1 MPLNLGG
8 HLLKEGMGIMELTQE
23 KLEEMVV
30 GKSPNPSAI
39 FFEQA
44 VLNVQKSKDAN
55 TRIYDKKTYI
65 KLSQVGVKDS
75 VSYAAEKEDIRKYPE
90 EYEYFLQNKQG
101 VRKPSVEIIPNLD
114 IAHLQELRDT
124 GILTIPQLAEMD
136 IVPPHLEYAHKAA
149 KLLNKAL
156 QESKDEQEGN
166 EKERT
171 VKTEDVRQ
179 ADRSQHTHDV
189 RRYSIPRGDSNT
201 VNRSNTGRYDS
212 DRQVQRSENSV
223 NDWSY
228 EFKVR

>member
-1 MPLNLGG
+1 
-8 HLLKEGMGIMELTQE
+8 MELTQE

-30 GKSPNPSAI
+30 GRSPNPSAI

-44 VLNVQKSKDAN
+44 VLNVQKSKEMN

-114 IAHLQELRDT
+114 ISHLQELRDI
-124 GILTIPQLAEMD
+124 GIMTIPQLAEME
-136 IVPPHLEYAHKAA
+136 IVPPHLEYAHRAA
-149 KLLNKAL
+149 KLLNQAL
-156 QESKDEQEGN
+156 QESLDEQESKA
-166 EKERT
+166 KESAID
-171 VKTEDVRQ
+171 VETEDVRQ
-179 ADRSQHTHDV
+179 ADRQEHQNVVGQPAVS
-189 RRYSIPRGDSNT
+189 
-201 VNRSNTGRYDS
+201 RSNSSGVNGRNTGGYGA
-212 DRQVQRSENSV
+212 DRQVQRSYSV
-223 NDWSY
+223 NDWSL